1 MLMASLYWIW
11 RCSVYII
18 FRVMQIVVNSSSSMK
33 PLNVLN
39 NLYMKIIPCPVFKVL
54 TQRDGMAKELA
65 SFS

>member
-1 MLMASLYWIW
+1 MIMASLYWIW

-18 FRVMQIVVNSSSSMK
+18 FRVMQIVVNNSSSMK

-39 NLYMKIIPCPVFKVL
+39 NLYTKIIPCPVLNVL